1 MFSSNSRLSLEMQK
15 KIKSLQVFLFDSP
28 SYLQLAL
35 FRIILCGTLFYIA
48 LWRQI
53 NISQF
58 GVDSLI
64 PRDLALS
71 VYADFYRPGFEWFFW
86 PDSWASSLHIFLILL
101 LGFATLG
108 LTNRFFL
115 LLAWV
120 IQQGLIHRNSAFL
133 YGADT
138 IGNLFLF
145 YLAWTECCE
154 AFSLRKRTTM
164 KSQVNTFSR
173 DLSSVFFRL
182 AQIQICIIYAYTGF
196 EKLKGGSWWD
206 GTALWTVLANPQF
219 TAYDMKFLSHIP
231 WIFPVLTFLTIIFE
245 VYFPAMV
252 LNPRFK
258 KYWLIAG
265 IFFHL
270 MIGLL
275 LGLMTFS
282 LVMLSTYVLFLSAED
297 LQAFRLKIKQRILI
311 S

>member
-1 MFSSNSRLSLEMQK
+1 MFNSDLRLSLVLQK

-28 SYLQLAL
+28 SSLQLAL

-86 PDSWASSLHIFLILL
+86 PDSWASGLHILLILL
-101 LGFATLG
+101 LGFATVG

-145 YLAWTECCE
+145 YLAWTQCCE
-154 AFSLRKRTTM
+154 EFSLKKRTITNQ
-164 KSQVNTFSR
+164 SNTLSCEV
-173 DLSSVFFRL
+173 SSVFFRL
-182 AQIQICIIYAYTGF
+182 AQFQICIIYAYTGF

-206 GTALWTVLANPQF
+206 GTAIWTVLANPQF
-219 TAYDMKFLSHIP
+219 TAFDMKFLSHIP
-231 WIFPVLTFLTIIFE
+231 WIFPLLTFLTIVFE
-245 VYFPAMV
+245 IYFPAMV
-252 LNPRFK
+252 LNSRFK
-258 KYWLIAG
+258 KYWLMAG
-265 IFFHL
+265 VFFHL

-282 LVMLSTYVLFLSAED
+282 LVMLSTYVLFLSTED
-297 LQAFRLKIKQRILI
+297 LQDFRLKIKQRIRG
-311 S
+311 